1 MKNMLK
7 DTFILFMITLFAGL
21 ILSVVYEI
29 TKDPISVQEEKVRQ
43 EAFAAVFEA
52 GEQFENV
59 EVVPETADA
68 VLADAGISGVT
79 INEAV
84 QALGSDGS
92 LLGYCIT
99 VTTHEGYGGDIKLTI
114 GIATDGSISGISIL
128 DIAETPGLGMKAE
141 SDLTPQFAGK
151 TAQKFEYT
159 KTGATLENQ
168 VDAISGATITTKAVT
183 NAVNASLE
191 LFHTVLLGGDGNE

>member
-183 NAVNASLE
+183 NAVNAGLE

>member
-7 DTFILFMITLFAGL
+7 DTFKLFMITLFAGL

-29 TKDPISVQEEKVRQ
+29 TKEPIAKQEEKARQ

-52 GEQFENV
+52 GEQFETTKLN
-59 EVVPETADA
+59 PEETEAA
-68 VLADAGISGVT
+68 LLAAGISGVT
-79 INEAV
+79 IEEAAA
-84 QALGSDGS
+84 ALGGDGS
-92 LLGYCIT
+92 RLGYCVT
-99 VTTHEGYGGDIKLTI
+99 VTTHEGYGGDIKLTV
-114 GIATDGSISGISIL
+114 GITMDGTISGISVL
-128 DIAETPGLGMKAE
+128 DISETPGLGMKAE

-151 TAQKFEYT
+151 KAARFEYT
-159 KTGATLENQ
+159 KTGAALDNQ

-191 LFHTVLLGGDGNE
+191 LFHTLLPGGDGNE